1 MTTRGVLV
9 RVVGVCVAAL
19 VCGCAAERTLPAVR
33 ASGDRA
39 YEKGDYV
46 RAEADYRE
54 AVTREPGDWRTR
66 QNLGKTLMI
75 LDRPREAREHLAV
88 ALNVRPDDS
97 ETIELLAQAMLESGD
112 KDGMFRLLRSRAE
125 ERRTVE
131 DYQRFGRFASK
142 AGDND
147 EAERAFLTAARFDG
161 GKSFEL
167 QRQLGDFYQSIGAEE
182 KALTR
187 YRMALYLKPEDRETA
202 DRIRA
207 LGKVPGP
214 SYVLRP
220 EEQEQRQ

>member
-9 RVVGVCVAAL
+9 RVVGLCAAAL
-19 VCGCAAERTLPAVR
+19 VSGCTAERTLPAVR
-33 ASGDRA
+33 DSGDRA
-39 YEKGDYV
+39 YMKGDYA

-54 AVTREPGDWRTR
+54 VVTREPGDWKAR

-88 ALNVRPDDS
+88 AQNVRPDDG

-112 KDGMFRLLRSRAE
+112 RDGMFRLLRSRAE

-161 GKSFEL
+161 GRSFEV
-167 QRQLGDFYQSIGAEE
+167 QKSLGDFYQSIGAEE
-182 KALTR
+182 KALKR
-187 YRMALYLKPEDRETA
+187 YRMALYLKPDDKDVA

-220 EEQEQRQ
+220 EEAPE